1 MEKENRESL
10 LNLLKEKNARQLRE
24 ELMKYN
30 EADIAEFLDEI
41 DEVQTLAVFRIL
53 PKDIASEVFA
63 YFDSDMK
70 LHLLNLMT
78 NSELTEIVDDLYI
91 DDFVDMLEELPAN
104 IVKRVM
110 KDINPEKRNII
121 NQYLQYP
128 EESAGSIMTAEFIDI
143 KKGMTVG
150 QTLEHIRK
158 VGMKSETVYTLYI
171 TDESRKLEG
180 YLSIRTILKN
190 DESVVVETLMEED
203 VIYANTFDDQE
214 DIAKLFKKYGFLAI
228 PVVDNE
234 KRLVGVVTFDDAVD
248 VMQEES
254 TEDFEL
260 MAAMTPSEKPYLK
273 SSVLEIAKNRFVWLI
288 ILLLT
293 ATITGSIISKYE
305 QILTAVTGVI
315 AFLPMIIGTG
325 GNAGSQS
332 STIVIRGLSIGEI
345 ELKDYPRVFVKEL
358 GVSLI
363 VGIGLALFNYFRII
377 IFGGSADI
385 ALTVSLTIVFTIL
398 IAKSVGGLLP
408 IIAQKLNMDPAVMA
422 APLITTI
429 VDTLSL
435 IIYVIFVSLIL
446 I

>member
-1 MEKENRESL
+1 MEKDNREFL
-10 LNLLKEKNARQLRE
+10 LNLLKEKNAKQLRE

-30 EADIAEFLDEI
+30 EADIAEFIEEI

-63 YFDSDMK
+63 YFDPDMK
-70 LHLLNLMT
+70 LYLLNLMT
-78 NSELTEIVDDLYI
+78 NVELTEIVDDLYI

-143 KKGMTVG
+143 KKSMTVG
-150 QTLEHIRK
+150 QTLERIRK

-363 VGIGLALFNYFRII
+363 VGIGLALFNYIRII

-385 ALTVSLTIVFTIL
+385 ALTVSLTLVFTIL

>member
-1 MEKENRESL
+1 MEKENREFL
-10 LNLLKEKNARQLRE
+10 LDLLKEKNVRKLRE
-24 ELMKYN
+24 ELLKYN
-30 EADIAEFLDEI
+30 EADIAEFIEEI

-78 NSELTEIVDDLYI
+78 NTELTEIVDDLYI

-143 KKGMTVG
+143 KKNMTVG

-171 TDESRKLEG
+171 TDASRKLEG

-248 VMQEES
+248 VMKEES

-305 QILTAVTGVI
+305 EILTAVTGVI

-332 STIVIRGLSIGEI
+332 STIVIRGLSVGEI
-345 ELKDYPRVFVKEL
+345 ELCDYHRVFLKEL
-358 GVSLI
+358 GVSLV
-363 VGIGLALFNYFRII
+363 VGVGLSLFNYFRII
-377 IFGGSADI
+377 VFGGSKEI
-385 ALTVSLTIVFTIL
+385 ALTVSLTLVFTIL

>member
-1 MEKENRESL
+1 MEKDNREFL
-10 LNLLKEKNARQLRE
+10 LNLLKEKNAKQLRE

-30 EADIAEFLDEI
+30 EADIAEFIEEI

-63 YFDSDMK
+63 YFDPDMK
-70 LHLLNLMT
+70 LYLLNLMT
-78 NSELTEIVDDLYI
+78 NVELTEIVDDLYI

-143 KKGMTVG
+143 KKSMTVG
-150 QTLEHIRK
+150 QTLERIRK

-345 ELKDYPRVFVKEL
+345 EIKDYPRVFVKEL

-363 VGIGLALFNYFRII
+363 VGIGLALFNYIRII

-385 ALTVSLTIVFTIL
+385 ALTVSLTLVFTIL

>member
-1 MEKENRESL
+1 MEKENREFL
-10 LNLLKEKNARQLRE
+10 LDLLKEKNVRKLRE
-24 ELMKYN
+24 ELLKYN
-30 EADIAEFLDEI
+30 EADIAEFIEEI

-78 NSELTEIVDDLYI
+78 NTELTEIVDDLYI

-143 KKGMTVG
+143 KKNMTVG

-171 TDESRKLEG
+171 TDASRKLEG

-248 VMQEES
+248 VMKEES

-305 QILTAVTGVI
+305 EILTAVTGVI

-332 STIVIRGLSIGEI
+332 STIVIRGLSVGEI
-345 ELKDYPRVFVKEL
+345 ELGDYHRVFLKEL
-358 GVSLI
+358 GVSLV
-363 VGIGLALFNYFRII
+363 VGVGLSLFNYFRII
-377 IFGGSADI
+377 VFGGSKEI
-385 ALTVSLTIVFTIL
+385 ALTVSLTLVFTIL

>member
-1 MEKENRESL
+1 MEKENREFL
-10 LNLLKEKNARQLRE
+10 LDLLKEKNVRKLRE
-24 ELMKYN
+24 ELLKYN
-30 EADIAEFLDEI
+30 EADIAEFIEEI

-78 NSELTEIVDDLYI
+78 NTELTEIVDDLYI

-143 KKGMTVG
+143 KKNMTVG

-171 TDESRKLEG
+171 TDASRKLEG

-248 VMQEES
+248 VMKEES

-305 QILTAVTGVI
+305 EILTAVTGVI

-332 STIVIRGLSIGEI
+332 STIVIRGLSVGEI
-345 ELKDYPRVFVKEL
+345 ELCDYHRVFFKEL
-358 GVSLI
+358 GVSLV
-363 VGIGLALFNYFRII
+363 VGVGLSLFNYFRII
-377 IFGGSADI
+377 VFGGSKEI
-385 ALTVSLTIVFTIL
+385 ALTVSLTLVFTIL

>member
-1 MEKENRESL
+1 MEKENREFL
-10 LNLLKEKNARQLRE
+10 LDLLKEKNVRKLRE
-24 ELMKYN
+24 ELLKYN
-30 EADIAEFLDEI
+30 EADIAEFIEEI

-78 NSELTEIVDDLYI
+78 NTELTEIVDDLYI

-143 KKGMTVG
+143 KKNMTVG

-171 TDESRKLEG
+171 TDASRKLEG

-248 VMQEES
+248 VMKEES

-305 QILTAVTGVI
+305 EILTAVTGVI

-332 STIVIRGLSIGEI
+332 STIVIRGLSVGEV
-345 ELKDYPRVFVKEL
+345 ELGDYHRVFLKEL
-358 GVSLI
+358 GVSLV
-363 VGIGLALFNYFRII
+363 VGVGLSLFNYFRII
-377 IFGGSADI
+377 VFGGSKEI
-385 ALTVSLTIVFTIL
+385 ALTVSLTLVFTIL

>member
-1 MEKENRESL
+1 MEKENREFL
-10 LNLLKEKNARQLRE
+10 LDLLKEKNARKLRE
-24 ELMKYN
+24 ELVKYN
-30 EADIAEFLDEI
+30 EADIAEFIEEI

-78 NSELTEIVDDLYI
+78 NTELTEIVDDLYI

-143 KKGMTVG
+143 KKSMTVG
-150 QTLEHIRK
+150 QALEHIRK

-171 TDESRKLEG
+171 TDASRKLEG

-305 QILTAVTGVI
+305 EVLTAVTGVI

-332 STIVIRGLSIGEI
+332 STIVIRGLSLGEI
-345 ELKDYPRVFVKEL
+345 ELSDYPKVFVKEL
-358 GVSLI
+358 GVSLV
-363 VGIGLALFNYFRII
+363 VGIGLSLFNYFRII
-377 IFGGSADI
+377 IFGGSKEI
-385 ALTVSLTIVFTIL
+385 ALTVSLTLVFTIL

-408 IIAQKLNMDPAVMA
+408 IIAQKLKMDPAVMA

-435 IIYVIFVSLIL
+435 IIYVIFVNLIL

>member
-1 MEKENRESL
+1 MEKENREFL
-10 LNLLKEKNARQLRE
+10 LDLLKEKNVRKLRE
-24 ELMKYN
+24 ELLKYN
-30 EADIAEFLDEI
+30 EADIAEFIEEI

-78 NSELTEIVDDLYI
+78 NTELTEIVDDLYI

-143 KKGMTVG
+143 KKNMTVG

-171 TDESRKLEG
+171 TDASRKLEG

-248 VMQEES
+248 VMKEES

-305 QILTAVTGVI
+305 EILTAVTGVI

-332 STIVIRGLSIGEI
+332 STIVIRGLSLGEI
-345 ELKDYPRVFVKEL
+345 ELGDYHRVFLKEL
-358 GVSLI
+358 GVSLV
-363 VGIGLALFNYFRII
+363 VGVGLSLFNYFRII
-377 IFGGSADI
+377 VFGGSKEI
-385 ALTVSLTIVFTIL
+385 ALTVSLTLVFTIL

>member
-1 MEKENRESL
+1 MEKENREFL

-30 EADIAEFLDEI
+30 EADIAEFIEEI

-63 YFDSDMK
+63 YFDPDMK
-70 LHLLNLMT
+70 LYLLNLMT
-78 NSELTEIVDDLYI
+78 NVELTEIVDDLYI

-143 KKGMTVG
+143 KKSMTVG

-214 DIAKLFKKYGFLAI
+214 DITKLFKKYGFLAI

-385 ALTVSLTIVFTIL
+385 ALTVSLTLVFTIL